1 MSSFALLQPILES
14 TILVDFTS
22 GTLPPICVSLS
33 KSPALFQGRVYR
45 PEPGLKITLPRQG
58 GGLSEEAAKMVIPSN
73 RPEVHSELASFAALI
88 GSLRPFARTV
98 VRVIEI
104 LKTSEFDTKTLF
116 LYEGVITKVTRNP
129 SGRSQVVEIEL
140 QTELHEGLSDIS
152 LGRRCDPQC
161 DVVYGSNGCGI
172 NNKLLFDNSTYYP
185 NQLRQ
190 TRNASV
196 IVSFTDNPRLISV
209 AMNPVVHPTAD
220 LRTVTQQDAG
230 WWDASYFMKDGLRL
244 RVQSWVFNTST
255 NIGTEMFLLNQ
266 SPPLS
271 WDGAVALLVLDCQRT
286 REACSARNNLSNFGG
301 LGYGIPAYNPTLEVG
316 GG

>member
-1 MSSFALLQPILES
+1 MSSFVLLQPLIES
-14 TILVDFTS
+14 TILVDFTV
-22 GTLPPICVSLS
+22 GTLPPVCVSLS
-33 KSPALFQGRVYR
+33 KSSSLFQGRVYR

-58 GGLSEEAAKMVIPSN
+58 GGLSEEPAKMVIPSN
-73 RPEVHSELASFAALI
+73 RPEVHSELAAFATMI

-104 LKTSEFDTKTLF
+104 LKTSESDTKVLF

-129 SGRSQVVEIEL
+129 SGRSQVVEVEL

-161 DVVYGSNGCGI
+161 DLVYGSNGCGV

-185 NQLRQ
+185 NQLKQ

-196 IVSFTDNPRLISV
+196 IVSFTDNARLISV
-209 AMNPVVHPTAD
+209 AMNPIIHPGAD
-220 LRTVTQQDAG
+220 LRTITEQEPG

-255 NIGTEMFLLNQ
+255 QTGTELFLLNQ
-266 SPPLS
+266 TPPSS
-271 WDGAVALLVLDCQRT
+271 WEGAVATLVLDCQRT
-286 REACSARNNLSNFGG
+286 RQACSDRNNLSNFGG
-301 LGYGIPAYNPTLEVG
+301 LGHGIPAYNPTLEVSG
-316 GG
+316 G